1 MAWVKINGVSSDT
14 ITGLIIQSLPPISL
28 PMMRTETEE
37 IDGRDGDIVTNLGYS
52 AYDKQ
57 ITIGLHGEYDIDQV
71 IKYFSGS
78 GTVVFSNEPD
88 KYYNF
93 QIMAQVDY
101 AKLRKYKTATVTFHT
116 QPYKYKVGEAYDYD
130 PNNTQNQIRLAE
142 TTFTTAGGLTVT
154 SDGMTI
160 HVQGSQA
167 RGETF
172 SVNAA
177 SGQQIHPPK
186 YVVVINASGVDLNNV
201 LVAVTTSS
209 SGSPLGGNYVTVSDT
224 QIINGTSIV
233 DGESLQS
240 IEFMTGDAADPSDPI
255 VHDFTISFSGYQY
268 TSEHGYEVT
277 NDGNTDG
284 IPVISLTGV
293 GTVPFKINGNTVFT
307 VAFGSS
313 SREVIIN
320 AQDMNAYYADGTY
333 ANRIVTGDYSN
344 IRFKAGDNTFGWTLG
359 SGSDVTHFSI
369 SNISRWL

>member
-1 MAWVKINGVSSDT
+1 MWIKLNGVSSDT
-14 ITGLIIQSLPPISL
+14 IQGLLIQTLPPITK
-28 PMMRTETEE
+28 PMMRTEIEE
-37 IDGRDGDIVTNLGYS
+37 IDGRDGDIVTELGYS

-57 ITIGLHGEYDIDQV
+57 FTVGLHGTFDIDTV
-71 IKYFSGS
+71 IKYFASK
-78 GTVVFSNEPD
+78 GTVTFSTEPD
-88 KYYNF
+88 KYYYYRINN
-93 QIMAQVDY
+93 QIDFE
-101 AKLRKYKTATVTFHT
+101 KLRKFRTATITMHV
-116 QPYKYKVGEAYDYD
+116 QPYKYKVGESHDYD
-130 PNNTQNQIRLAE
+130 PHNTQNQIRLAE
-142 TTFTTAGGLTVT
+142 TTFTTPGGLTVT
-154 SDGMTI
+154 SNGMTI

-167 RGETF
+167 HGESF
-172 SVNAA
+172 SVNVA
-177 SGQQIHPPK
+177 SGQQIFQPE
-186 YVVVINASGVDLNNV
+186 YDVVIDASGVDLDNV
-201 LVAVTTSS
+201 AVAVTTSS
-209 SGSPLGGNYVTVSDT
+209 SSSPLGGSYVTPSIT

-240 IEFMTGDAADPSDPI
+240 IAFETGDAADPSDPI

>member
-14 ITGLIIQSLPPISL
+14 ITGLLIQSLPPISL

-57 ITIGLHGEYDIDQV
+57 ITIGLHGEYDINQV

-78 GTVVFSNEPD
+78 GTVIFSNEPD

-130 PNNTQNQIRLAE
+130 PYNTQNQIRLAE

-186 YVVVINASGVDLNNV
+186 YVVVINASGVDLGNV

-240 IEFMTGDAADPSDPI
+240 IEFMTGDAASGTI
-255 VHDFTISFSGYQY
+255 TYDFVISFAGYQY
-268 TSEHGYEVT
+268 ESDLGYELT
-277 NDGNTDG
+277 NEGNTDG

-293 GTVPFKINGNTVFT
+293 GTVPFKINGSVVFT
-307 VAFGSS
+307 VAFGNS
-313 SREVIIN
+313 SREVIVN
-320 AQDMNAYYADGTY
+320 AQTQNAYYSDGSY
-333 ANRIVTGDYSN
+333 ANRIITGDYSN
-344 IRFKAGDNTFGWTLG
+344 IRFHAGENTFGWTIEG
-359 SGSDVTHFSI
+359 SADVTHFAI
-369 SNISRWL
+369 SNVSRWL